1 MGFNCSFLWWIFL
14 LRIFVF
20 FFSFF
25 LVSFH
30 CFADESNNKEWSIL
44 GGWGDKIFSIFG
56 NAIENQ
62 NKREQFI
69 LNELSK
75 SDGKLTIDEV
85 QKLEKHRL
93 EMTVKENEEA
103 LKMLNKFYDPETGM
117 MSGFHK
123 LGNKIYDEAK
133 IERDNQKEKLDLRI
147 DEIISAYNKE
157 NLQVTK
163 LKLRLVRWS
172 PINHSTIDK
181 NMTDYYDKLVE
192 KIIGELEN

>member
-1 MGFNCSFLWWIFL
+1 M
-14 LRIFVF
+14 RILVF

-30 CFADESNNKEWSIL
+30 CLADESNNKEWSIL

-133 IERDNQKEKLDLRI
+133 IERDIQKEILDLRI
-147 DEIISAYNKE
+147 DEIISAHNIE